1 MLLLGVLLN
10 ADAQTADQAS
20 VQVARMSRAVKAL
33 GNYAV
38 RFTVTVGEY
47 KTSGDYVVGDERYT
61 LRMGNIEVYGQEGC
75 RYDVDTS
82 RKEIVID
89 KVDSASG
96 NILNNP
102 ISAFDFIGEEY
113 LAEIIAEDA
122 GRVVVKLTPRH
133 NKEVS
138 GVVEVTIDKPTA
150 LPKSLVYLPSG
161 ESIRVDINHIGATL
175 VTPTK
180 FDRARFEGFE
190 VIDFR

>member
-113 LAEIIAEDA
+113 LA
-122 GRVVVKLTPRH
+122 
-133 NKEVS
+133 
-138 GVVEVTIDKPTA
+138 
-150 LPKSLVYLPSG
+150 
-161 ESIRVDINHIGATL
+161 
-175 VTPTK
+175 
-180 FDRARFEGFE
+180 
-190 VIDFR
+190 